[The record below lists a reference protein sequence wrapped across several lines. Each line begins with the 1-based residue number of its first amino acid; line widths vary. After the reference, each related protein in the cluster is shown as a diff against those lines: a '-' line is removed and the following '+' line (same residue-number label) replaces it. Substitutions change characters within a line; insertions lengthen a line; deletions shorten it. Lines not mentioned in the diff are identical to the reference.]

1 MTLSPRL
8 LAVATAVP
16 PHGFQQ
22 QAVRERIPVVFPECR
37 EEVERLLPVFLNA
50 GIDTRYS

>member
-1 MTLSPRL
+1 MTDPRL
-8 LAVATAVP
+8 LAIATAVP

-22 QAVRERIPVVFPECR
+22 EAVRERIPVVFPECR

-50 GIDTRYS
+50 GIESR